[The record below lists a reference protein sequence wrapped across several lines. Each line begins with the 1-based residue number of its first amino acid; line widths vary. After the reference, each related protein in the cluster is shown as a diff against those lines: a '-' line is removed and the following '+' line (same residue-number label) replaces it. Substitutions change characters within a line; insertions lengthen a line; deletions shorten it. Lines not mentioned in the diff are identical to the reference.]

1 MKSLSLPLVAGLLLV
16 TAGCSDATGP
26 NAGQGRMDLSFAVAL
41 AGVQAA
47 AAETMTLGGNTL
59 VVDRVQ
65 LVLREVE
72 LKRARGTAD
81 CSSSSGSGRSDD
93 CEELEI
99 GPFLLD
105 LPLGGGIARAVSIVV
120 DTGTFRELEFEVHKP
135 EDDGRDR
142 EFLAQHP
149 DFARV
154 SIRVDGTYNG
164 TPFVF
169 LSDLNVEQEIDLV
182 PPLVV
187 AEAASTNLTL
197 SVDLGQW
204 FLNAFGTSFVNPGS
218 ANKGGANE
226 GLVKDNIKQS
236 FEAFEDHD
244 RDGRHD

>member
-26 NAGQGRMDLSFAVAL
+26 NAGQGRVDLSFAVAL
-41 AGVQAA
+41 SGAQAA
-47 AAETMTLGGNTL
+47 VAETMTLGGNTL
-59 VVDRVQ
+59 VIDRVQ
-65 LVLREVE
+65 RVLREVE
-72 LKRARGTAD
+72 LERARGTAA
-81 CSSSSGSGRSDD
+81 CSSGAGSGRSDD
-93 CEELEI
+93 CEELEL

-105 LPLGGGIARAVSIVV
+105 LPLGGGIARAVSIAV
-120 DTGTFRELEFEVHKP
+120 DTGTFRELEFEIHKP

-142 EFLAQHP
+142 EFLARYP

-154 SIRVDGTYNG
+154 SIRVAGTYNG

-187 AEAASTNLTL
+187 TEAASTNLTL
-197 SVDLGQW
+197 SVDLGRW
-204 FLNAFGTSFVNPGS
+204 FLTSSRTTFVNPGS

-226 GLVKDNIKQS
+226 GLVKDNIQQS
-236 FEAFEDHD
+236 FEAFEDND
-244 RDGRHD
+244 RDGHHD

>member
-1 MKSLSLPLVAGLLLV
+1 MKNLSLPIVVSLLLL
-16 TAGCSDATGP
+16 TAGCGDATGP
-26 NAGQGRMDLSFAVAL
+26 NAGQGRVDLSFAATRSG
-41 AGVQAA
+41 AQSA

-59 VVDRVQ
+59 VIDRVQ
-65 LVLREVE
+65 LVLREVA
-72 LKRARGTAD
+72 LKRARGTGD
-81 CSSSSGSGRSDD
+81 CSSSSDSDD

-105 LPLGGGIARAVSIVV
+105 LPLGGGIARPVSIVV

-142 EFLAQHP
+142 EFLALHP

-154 SIRVDGTYNG
+154 SIRVAGTFNG

-169 LSDLNVEQEIDLV
+169 LSDLDVEQEIDLV
-182 PPLVV
+182 PSLVV
-187 AEAASTNLTL
+187 GEAASTNLTL
-197 SVDLGQW
+197 SVDLGRW
-204 FLNAFGTSFVNPGS
+204 FLNALRTTLVNPGS

-236 FEAFEDHD
+236 FEAFEDND